1 MLSALRQ
8 NNYVYKIIRNILA
21 TFAQSKL
28 FNEDITYSSCY
39 MNNVPT
45 LDFQFVFRFRCRLE
59 ST

>member
-8 NNYVYKIIRNILA
+8 SNYVYKIIRNILA
-21 TFAQSKL
+21 TFAQSK
-28 FNEDITYSSCY
+28 FNEDITYSSYY

>member
-8 NNYVYKIIRNILA
+8 SNYVYKIIRNILA
-21 TFAQSKL
+21 TFAQS
-28 FNEDITYSSCY
+28 NEDITYSSYY